1 MKRKAFEKYLIE
13 AVEGNKKNVTPYVI
27 QELIEIYNG
36 TVKETICKEAV
47 DIASRFGVKATVKG
61 IGWKLETK

>member
-13 AVEGNKKNVTPYVI
+13 AVEGHKKSVPPYVI
-27 QELIEIYNG
+27 HQLIDIYNG
-36 TVKETICKEAV
+36 TLKETICKEAV